1 MKLKYLPKHRPEL
14 ACRILNSY
22 EPNCNV
28 YALGPMLRD
37 IMKLDRAEAKE
48 AFLYWISYNRD
59 FDTLVNKEKV

>member
-1 MKLKYLPKHRPEL
+1 MKLKYLTKDRADL
-14 ACRILNSY
+14 ACRILSSY

-48 AFLYWISYNRD
+48 AFLYWISV
-59 FDTLVNKEKV
+59 TKEKV

>member
-1 MKLKYLPKHRPEL
+1 MKLKYLTEDRAKL
-14 ACRILNSY
+14 ACRVLNSY

-28 YALGPMLRD
+28 YALGPMLKD
-37 IMKLDRAEAKE
+37 VMGFDRAEAKE